1 MTAIDRAIRQIIIMK
16 RRERTWVS
24 FYLNVFQSIKIWD
37 SYTNTWEENNY
48 ISQQHFQKE
57 KRKIIGKIIEEGCE
71 LRE

>member
-24 FYLNVFQSIKIWD
+24 LYLNIFQSIKIWD

-48 ISQQHFQKE
+48 ISQQYFQKE
-57 KRKIIGKIIEEGCE
+57 KRKIIRKIIEEGCE

>member
-24 FYLNVFQSIKIWD
+24 LYLNIFQSIKIWD

-57 KRKIIGKIIEEGCE
+57 KRKIIRKIIEEGCE